1 MGSEFYGA
9 YRSGIPQCLVFTRVV
24 TLMDE
29 QGEKGRVAWQQT
41 GPGLLAPWYQEQG
54 LYVDTKGT

>member
-9 YRSGIPQCLVFTRVV
+9 YRSGIPQCLVFVRVV

-29 QGEKGRVAWQQT
+29 QGEKDRAAWQQT
-41 GPGLLAPWYQEQG
+41 GVLVSWPR
-54 LYVDTKGT
+54 GTRSRGCM